1 MLQNVTAKKLPKLS
15 NWFESINACFTER
28 KIKVLTEK
36 EYKSAYK
43 TVKDVFY
50 VTFCPDEAEKK
61 NIQCPSFDD
70 FVKSID
76 VLEKLVNEHF
86 KSKKTL
92 NERMNGYKGEI
103 PKDNPWG
110 DRYADECSKEE
121 INKWILEGYGMPPI
135 REKDD
140 VD

>member
-1 MLQNVTAKKLPKLS
+1 MLA
-15 NWFESINACFTER
+15 
-28 KIKVLTEK
+28 EK
-36 EYKSAYK
+36 EYKRAYK
-43 TVKDVFY
+43 TVRDVFY
-50 VTFCPDEAEKK
+50 ATFCPDEAEKE

-70 FVKSID
+70 FVKSMD
-76 VLEKLVNEHF
+76 LLEKLVNEHF

-110 DRYADECSKEE
+110 DRYVDECSKEE
-121 INKWILEGYGMPPI
+121 INKWILEGYGIPPI

>member
-1 MLQNVTAKKLPKLS
+1 M
-15 NWFESINACFTER
+15 
-28 KIKVLTEK
+28 LTEK
-36 EYKSAYK
+36 EYKNAYK

-50 VTFCPDEAEKK
+50 VTFCPDEAENE

-70 FVKSID
+70 FVKSMD

-92 NERMNGYKGEI
+92 NERMNGHEGEP
-103 PKDNPWG
+103 PKEYPWG

-121 INKWILEGYGMPPI
+121 INKWILDGYGMPPI

>member
-1 MLQNVTAKKLPKLS
+1 M
-15 NWFESINACFTER
+15 
-28 KIKVLTEK
+28 LTEK
-36 EYKSAYK
+36 EYKRAYK
-43 TVKDVFY
+43 TVEDVFY
-50 VTFCPDEAEKK
+50 VTFCPDEAEKE

-70 FVKSID
+70 FVKSMD
-76 VLEKLVNEHF
+76 LLEKLVNEHF

-92 NERMNGYKGEI
+92 NERMNGYEGEI

>member
-1 MLQNVTAKKLPKLS
+1 MLTK
-15 NWFESINACFTER
+15 EEC
-28 KIKVLTEK
+28 EK
-36 EYKSAYK
+36 AYK
-43 TVKDVFY
+43 TVEDVFY
-50 VTFCPDEAEKK
+50 VTFCPDEAEKE

-70 FVKSID
+70 FVKSMD

-110 DRYADECSKEE
+110 DRYADECSKDE
-121 INKWILEGYGMPPI
+121 INNWILEGYGMPPI
-135 REKDD
+135 REEEDGD
-140 VD
+140 